1 MRIGIGLASLVAAV
15 AALALAALHVAS
27 PSGASRLRGSG
38 VCGGDRWHVR
48 TLQDR
53 PKLLPDHTTTLRKLG
68 QLRRPSS
75 ISQTRMPIERQI
87 VTLHVGALV
96 VDREANGD
104 FRVML
109 VDRQSNVRELWAFA
123 PHPFCNSGATNYRR
137 HQMGIARQRLLKA
150 YEASCGVTQ
159 VTGVLFFSTRP
170 KTLRERLV
178 QLRPILGVE
187 TGCS

>member
-1 MRIGIGLASLVAAV
+1 MRIGIGLTALVAAV
-15 AALALAALHVAS
+15 AALAALHVAS
-27 PSGASRLRGSG
+27 PSKATRLRGSRL
-38 VCGGDRWHVR
+38 CGGDRWHVR

-53 PKLLPDHTTTLRKLG
+53 PKLLPARTTTLRKLG
-68 QLRRPSS
+68 ELRRPSS
-75 ISQTRMPIERQI
+75 IPATRMPIERQI
-87 VTLHVGALV
+87 VTLQVGALLV
-96 VDREANGD
+96 AREANGD

-109 VDRQSNVRELWAFA
+109 LDQRSKVRELWAFA

>member
-1 MRIGIGLASLVAAV
+1 MRNGIGLALLTTTV
-15 AALALAALHVAS
+15 AALALAALQVAS

-53 PKLLPDHTTTLRKLG
+53 PKLLPAHTTTLRKLG
-68 QLRRPSS
+68 ELRRPSS
-75 ISQTRMPIERQI
+75 IPATRMPIERQI
-87 VTLHVGALV
+87 VTLNTGAAIAT
-96 VDREANGD
+96 REANGD

-109 VDRQSNVRELWAFA
+109 YDPRSKVRELWAFA
-123 PHPFCNSGATNYRR
+123 PHPFCNSRATNYRR
-137 HQMGIARQRLLKA
+137 RQMGIARQRLLKA

-170 KTLRERLV
+170 KTLRERFA
-178 QLRPILGVE
+178 QLRPILRVE